1 MFAAETK
8 TFLPKSLDTLSLE
21 LRWAIPTGFYGKLFP
36 RSGIL
41 KEHFVSIDN
50 GVIEADFRGILQV
63 LMINHIRKN
72 FLLSVLVIEL
82 LRLFLWKN
90 LIQIFIG

>member
-8 TFLPKSLDTLSLE
+8 TFLPKSLDALSLE
-21 LRWAIPTGFYGKLFP
+21 LRWAIPTGFYGKLLS

-63 LMINHIRKN
+63 LMINHIRKK

-90 LIQIFIG
+90 LIQTFIG